1 VKQSNQ
7 AACRDEGGV
16 GEGGGRPVV
25 DAGHGGEAWPVDG
38 MCTGR
43 RLWRAL
49 DVGATVDFPRGGHW
63 VSRKPTRRPRAAGPW
78 ATAAAA
84 AAVQTD
90 WVVPAPVSVGATAGG
105 RRRRFD
111 RERSTSSTKANVRSR
126 AQRHTRRGM
135 RRAPHRFVGSRSA
148 GSHTT
153 GDGQPS
159 VRCRPQSACRDFLA
173 ASFFSI
179 SREPERYSYCMCIIS
194 LQVLAVS
201 MENCNNPTG
210 STPRRHET
218 ATKRLAGRANK
229 RRADRQARRQAYNN
243 IS

>member
-1 VKQSNQ
+1 MKQSNQ

-25 DAGHGGEAWPVDG
+25 DDGEAWPVDG
-38 MCTGR
+38 LCAGR
-43 RLWRAL
+43 GLWRAL
-49 DVGATVDFPRGGHW
+49 DVGATVDLARGGHW
-63 VSRKPTRRPRAAGPW
+63 VSTKPTRRPRAAGPC

-135 RRAPHRFVGSRSA
+135 RRAAHRFVGSGSA
-148 GSHTT
+148 PLMRSHTT

-159 VRCRPQSACRDFLA
+159 VAGHRARAEISWQRP
-173 ASFFSI
+173 SFRFSRA
-179 SREPERYSYCMCIIS
+179 REIQLC
-194 LQVLAVS
+194 A
-201 MENCNNPTG
+201 
-210 STPRRHET
+210 
-218 ATKRLAGRANK
+218 
-229 RRADRQARRQAYNN
+229 
-243 IS
+243 